1 MKFWSILGMLAPFLL
16 VPLFIFAHGTNYI
29 EFNPDSAESLK
40 MIDGAAPS
48 QVFYV
53 QNDFLGGADLWI
65 ANPGSSGLATFDL
78 LNDQGYILTS
88 KTVTISTIAQ
98 TGNGTRL
105 HVDFGSQ
112 IAVLADKKYSIRV
125 VSSMPELQL
134 YYSDRIQV
142 VSHNAPFLSEYITGV
157 GKLGSD
163 EQTFSFKH
171 ALYETTE
178 SSAPIISNVAW
189 TVISPTQMR
198 VDFNANEPVDYKV
211 EYGPSG
217 QGYTQS
223 VNFAGGYK
231 FCAEG
236 VATCNFVVN
245 VVPNTTYQ
253 HILSVKDSWGNQSQT
268 NGTFESGQSQTPT
281 PVLTPS
287 TSLGPTSS
295 PQATPTPSTSSTSSP
310 QASSGPSPT
319 SSSTTLPADNTPPI
333 ISNLRIVLLT
343 DTSVQIAWTTNE
355 AANSHLLISTPFFI
369 TITDTSD
376 PTMELEHLLKINSGL
391 GPNVAYVAKVTSI
404 DPGSNESQD
413 SINFT
418 TLPPTYINPPSSQ
431 QPSQINQTNQ
441 SNQTSQTSQGGQSG
455 QSQSSQVTTSS
466 SGSGGYVQWGE
477 PLSGEPSSGYRVDVF
492 NKDGNLVETITVPT
506 SSFGVKILDLK
517 DGDYSIIV
525 YANNDGVFEKIDQPI
540 KLIVSPPL
548 TQRLLN
554 FWWALI
560 PLLVGLGYMFWRNLK
575 KKVS

>member
-1 MKFWSILGMLAPFLL
+1 MKFWSILGMLAQFLL
-16 VPLFIFAHGTNYI
+16 VPLFLFAHGTNYI

-40 MIDGAAPS
+40 MIDGAVPS
-48 QVFYV
+48 QVFYA
-53 QNDFLGGADLWI
+53 QNDFLGGVELWV
-65 ANPGSSGLATFDL
+65 ANPGSSGTATFDL
-78 LNDQGYILTS
+78 LNEQGYILTS
-88 KTVTISTIAQ
+88 KFVTISNIAQ

-134 YYSDRIQV
+134 YYSDRVQV

-171 ALYETTE
+171 ALYETIE

-198 VDFNANEPVDYKV
+198 VDFNANEPVDHKV

-223 VNFAGGYK
+223 VNFTGGYT

-236 VATCNFVVN
+236 VATCKFFVN

-253 HILSVKDSWGNQSQT
+253 YILSVKDSWGNQSQT
-268 NGTFESGQSQTPT
+268 NGTFESGQSQTPI
-281 PVLTPS
+281 PTPS
-287 TSLGPTSS
+287 PTGSGSPAPSPTTTPTGTAPPTSS
-295 PQATPTPSTSSTSSP
+295 PTPAPM
-310 QASSGPSPT
+310 
-319 SSSTTLPADNTPPI
+319 DKIPPL

-391 GPNVAYVAKVTSI
+391 GANVAYVAKITSI
-404 DPGSNESQD
+404 DSGSNESQD

-418 TLPPTYINPPSSQ
+418 TLPPTDINPPSPSQ

-441 SNQTSQTSQGGQSG
+441 SNQTGQTSQGGQSG

-466 SGSGGYVQWGE
+466 SGSGGYVQWDK

-492 NKDGNLVETITVPT
+492 NKEGNLVETITVPN
-506 SSFGVKILDLK
+506 SSFGVKIPDLE
-517 DGDYSIIV
+517 DGEYSVIV
-525 YANNDGVFEKIDQPI
+525 YANNDGVFEKIDKPVEL
-540 KLIVSPPL
+540 KVGDNFW
-548 TQRLLN
+548 QRLLG
-554 FWWALI
+554 FWAYFLI
-560 PLLVGLGYMFWRNLK
+560 VAILGGAFYWFRK
-575 KKVS
+575 RGSSKIPQSPVS